1 MICTYCSINI
11 YFVQD
16 LKGAMNGRAACL
28 RKHARKIYGLTK
40 KPKLTS
46 EFAAW
51 VEKNR
56 EIVLK

>member
-1 MICTYCSINI
+1 
-11 YFVQD
+11 VQD